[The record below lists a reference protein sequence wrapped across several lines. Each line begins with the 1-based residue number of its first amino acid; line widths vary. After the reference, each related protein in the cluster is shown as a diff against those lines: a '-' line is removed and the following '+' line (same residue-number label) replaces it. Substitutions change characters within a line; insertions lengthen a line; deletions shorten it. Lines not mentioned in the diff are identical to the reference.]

1 MFPSHQN
8 YSTEGRKSQSER
20 NALDSV
26 CHAVSPPPKF
36 HKIAIDKIAI
46 IGYNNYSGCISALN
60 EKLIQRASLGSDQ
73 DI

>member
-1 MFPSHQN
+1 VVADLN
-8 YSTEGRKSQSER
+8 GD
-20 NALDSV
+20 ALDSI

-36 HKIAIDKIAI
+36 HKIAIDKILI
-46 IGYNNYSGCISALN
+46 IGYNNCSGCISALN